1 MKKSTAVKEAKI
13 NLRDLDDTACTNVVV
28 SRQIRR
34 FIRKFPSAKD
44 FTIDCWAHGGHYTRF
59 ESKDDKFI
67 WYTDKNDKLVST
79 DDSLTKE
86 ELNKLI
92 VFTYQAMCD
101 SQSEVDLIDTPE
113 DLLAYAETK
122 LQELLKEENT
132 DYDDSTMTNQEIA
145 SISEDSRV

>member
-1 MKKSTAVKEAKI
+1 MKEATEKKI
-13 NLRDLDDTACTNVVV
+13 NLRDLDDTACTNIVV

-44 FTIDCWAHGGHYTRF
+44 LAMDCWIHGGHYTRF
-59 ESKDDKFI
+59 ESKGDKFI
-67 WYTDKNDKLVST
+67 WYTDKNDKLLST

-92 VFTYQAMCD
+92 VTTHRAMCD
-101 SQSEVDLIDTPE
+101 SQNGVDLVDTPE
-113 DLLAYAETK
+113 DLLVYAETK

-132 DYDDSTMTNQEIA
+132 VYAE
-145 SISEDSRV
+145 